1 MGYRVALLVSV
12 TLVPSVLAQS
22 KPAPIPV
29 IKTWEDLQAQPPI
42 DLGESVKI
50 RLGLEANKI
59 PQWSGALLYCL
70 AEGYTPPSSGEGK
83 TPLGPVHAD
92 FTFGK
97 GKEKRLVK

>member
-92 FTFGK
+92 FAFGK